1 MINRVHNQ
9 WIIIKG
15 WIIKLEIRAKFYYLL
30 HQFGNLE
37 LLIVCGSSKKTIISS
52 GGWLVFTI
60 LVSVS
65 RIMCLVELGGW
76 NFVAIVGSWVINL
89 EEF

>member
-1 MINRVHNQ
+1 MINQVHNQ
-9 WIIIKG
+9 WII
-15 WIIKLEIRAKFYYLL
+15 KLEVRAKFYYLL

-37 LLIVCGSSKKTIISS
+37 LLIVCGSSKKTILSIVLS